1 MIHFR
6 KLLFPVCALVA
17 LGSACSSPSEEPPA
31 KNNTPVNTTPG
42 PGPDA
47 VPTTE
52 GSDQPAAPGEPNGTP
67 SGGPI
72 VPPDSEFPSDFIDG
86 DEPPPP
92 PEKETDCA
100 RASTPS
106 SLVRLVLTFVFDVS
120 GSMGTNNP
128 VYYSRALKW
137 DPVVAATK
145 AFFADS
151 ASVGVSATLTF
162 FPNESSGGGFGGG
175 GGGFGGG
182 GAGGNLCTAAG
193 YSTADVPLT
202 PLPSDAF
209 AAAIDAVTP
218 PDDSSWRSG
227 TPTGPALEGTIAQ
240 IRAMQQQDPTAQYV
254 IVLVTDGAPSSC
266 SMLQNDINNVAAIAG
281 GVSDTIKTYVI
292 GVENPVTPEEPNPP
306 IATDNLHLI
315 AEMGGTERAFVI
327 DTANPEQTVTSF
339 RGVIEQ
345 IRENSFSCSVE
356 IPTPPDGEEFDKT
369 KVNVG
374 YTNMMGTTD
383 FVYDEACA
391 SPTGWRYDSAE
402 NPTVIELCEAA
413 CQTIKDDAMNEGEL
427 GVQLGCVTRVPQ
439 VN

>member
-6 KLLFPVCALVA
+6 KPSFPVCALVA
-17 LGSACSSPSEEPPA
+17 FGFACSSPSEEPPG
-31 KNNTPVNTTPG
+31 NNATPVNTTPEL
-42 PGPDA
+42 GPDT
-47 VPTTE
+47 VPTTG
-52 GSDQPAAPGEPNGTP
+52 GSDQPAAPEATNGTP

-100 RASTPS
+100 KASTPS
-106 SLVRLVLTFVFDVS
+106 SLVKLVLAFVFDVS
-120 GSMGTNNP
+120 GSMGTNTP

-162 FPNESSGGGFGGG
+162 FPNESAGGGF
-175 GGGFGGG
+175 GGFGGG

-193 YSTADVPLT
+193 YSTPSVPLT
-202 PLPSDAF
+202 ALPSADF

-218 PDDSSWRSG
+218 PDDNSWRSG

-281 GVSDTIKTYVI
+281 EVSDTIKTYVI
-292 GVENPVTPEEPNPP
+292 GVENPVTPEVPDPP
-306 IATDNLHLI
+306 IATENLHLI
-315 AEMGGTERAFVI
+315 AELGGTERAFVI
-327 DTANPEQTVTSF
+327 DTANPEQTVASF
-339 RGVIEQ
+339 RGVIEE

-356 IPTPPDGEEFDKT
+356 IPVPPAGEEFDKT

-383 FVYDEACA
+383 FVYDETCA
-391 SPTGWRYDSAE
+391 SQTGWRYDNAD
-402 NPTVIELCEAA
+402 NPTVIELCESA